1 MTLEPAKVLNPE
13 SKRAH
18 IGRGIAVAIR
28 SHGQVFT
35 VEHEINGNALICDL
49 RALPRD
55 AIAIGRMIGR
65 DDDPWR
71 AFTLIGPMAKDFRLR
86 CRPIVH
92 QVSTRIADVI
102 GIATTAGTIEGID
115 RIQ

>member
-65 DDDPWR
+65 DDDPMV
-71 AFTLIGPMAKDFRLR
+71 G
-86 CRPIVH
+86 VH
-92 QVSTRIADVI
+92 P
-102 GIATTAGTIEGID
+102 D
-115 RIQ
+115 RSYGQGLPPSLPTNSAPGQHPHR